1 MRWSERRK
9 TLIACLALAGLIAM
23 PGVAQ
28 AGDDKA
34 DATEPDTTTETT
46 VPEHEITEVLST
58 LPVLGSGLNVTI
70 TRDDRGKIAS
80 VALDPDTGA
89 TVVKEKDHK
98 VVFLLGDGETQ
109 VVVKSRGHS
118 VQTKVRSNA
127 VENVAGPGSWSADV
141 FGTGPVTIPYE
152 VSFDG
157 ITPTVTIGAVTAP
170 DGVTVEIGEPK
181 TRTDEDGDKASFKI
195 KVRLATEDDRAKVS
209 FVVKTRVND
218 DGEIKVSLSVTAS
231 ERHRHRD
238 RDHDDDRD
246 KWNRGDGDD
255 DGKRRDRDRDRGDDE
270 RGRDNDRGGDD
281 DHGRGGGDDGDDGGG
296 DN

>member
-1 MRWSERRK
+1 MRWTERRK
-9 TLIACLALAGLIAM
+9 TLIACLALAGLIAV

-28 AGDDKA
+28 AGDDKT
-34 DATEPDTTTETT
+34 DVTEPEAPTETT
-46 VPEHEITEVLST
+46 LPEHELTEVLST

-70 TRDDRGKIAS
+70 TRNDLGKIES

-89 TVVKEKDHK
+89 TIVKEKDHK

-127 VENVAGPGSWSADV
+127 TENVSGPGSWSADV
-141 FGTGPVTIPYE
+141 FGNGPVTIPYA

-170 DGVTVEIGEPK
+170 SGVTAEIGEPK
-181 TRTDEDGDKASFKI
+181 TRTDDDGDEASFKI
-195 KVRLATEDDRAKVS
+195 KVRLSTEDDKAKVS
-209 FVVKTRVND
+209 FVVKTRVDD

-231 ERHRHRD
+231 ERHRHHD
-238 RDHDDDRD
+238 RDHDDDDRD
-246 KWNRGDGDD
+246 KWDRGDGDD
-255 DGKRRDRDRDRGDDE
+255 DGKRRDRDRDRGDDN
-270 RGRDNDRGGDD
+270 RGGDDDRRGGDDDDDRGGDD
-281 DHGRGGGDDGDDGGG
+281 
-296 DN
+296 

>member
-1 MRWSERRK
+1 MRWTERRK
-9 TLIACLALAGLIAM
+9 TLIACLALAGLMAL

-28 AGDDKA
+28 AGDDKTEV
-34 DATEPDTTTETT
+34 TEPEAPTETT

-89 TVVKEKDHK
+89 TIVKEKDHK
-98 VVFLLGDGETQ
+98 VVFLLGDEETQ

-127 VENVAGPGSWSADV
+127 TEHVTGPGSWSADV
-141 FGTGPVTIPYE
+141 FGTGPVTIPYT

-157 ITPTVTIGAVTAP
+157 ITPTVTIGSIIAP
-170 DGVTVEIGEPK
+170 DGVTAEVGEPK
-181 TRTDEDGDKASFKI
+181 TRTDDDGDEASFKI
-195 KVRLATEDDRAKVS
+195 KVRLSTEDDRAKVS
-209 FVVKTRVND
+209 FVVKTRVDD

-231 ERHRHRD
+231 ERHRHWD
-238 RDHDDDRD
+238 RDHDDDHRD
-246 KWNRGDGDD
+246 KADRRDGDD
-255 DGKRRDRDRDRGDDE
+255 DGKRRDRDRDDDRDGDHDRGRGDD
-270 RGRDNDRGGDD
+270 DDDRGGDD
-281 DHGRGGGDDGDDGGG
+281 
-296 DN
+296 